1 MFVFDE
7 YVNIMCCFDQQLEM
21 ASEHY
26 LWSFMLEM
34 QTLRIVMAAVR
45 GKKNTFLMIS
55 YWCEIL
61 GEMFHQNKCAYPH
74 RWNTSNFCI
83 QDSRKYQKVNSW
95 LCISQESREAF
106 SLQWILARNQRP
118 IGSFWTLG
126 FASYNRRQCIWM
138 NPHLCWQT

>member
-1 MFVFDE
+1 MFPFDE

-45 GKKNTFLMIS
+45 EKKNTFLIIS

-61 GEMFHQNKCAYPH
+61 EEMLHQNKCEM
-74 RWNTSNFCI
+74 
-83 QDSRKYQKVNSW
+83 KYK
-95 LCISQESREAF
+95 
-106 SLQWILARNQRP
+106 
-118 IGSFWTLG
+118 
-126 FASYNRRQCIWM
+126 
-138 NPHLCWQT
+138 